1 MSEAHKPNKGLLS
14 KVVRFVTKPTTQWS
28 ELDKTPEPENP
39 EAQFSK
45 QALKEIMERKRR
57 NDFVRKLEFDQLR
70 KIRREANK
78 SSSAG
83 VDGLGAVSSAAMLEA
98 GVAPDA
104 AAAGAGKHAHPS
116 HTIEKI
122 NQIERQ
128 MSKQWWSGDA
138 VSAVAAEP
146 AVAGAADSALASA
159 PAPVASAAAP
169 LVVEP
174 VAPAA
179 APAVSAAPL
188 PLAAA
193 ALPAAA
199 FDAQVESGRFI
210 HDTDLEEAAVL
221 FANGDAAG
229 AEASLLALVQQRRGD
244 LMGQLTI
251 WLTLFDLYRA
261 TGDQTKFDFH
271 AIEFAS
277 KYGRSA
283 PVWFSMPQEL
293 GAKALQVGDAPAE
306 EVRLLNWQAPPV
318 LSVAALN
325 GLQGNLKRF
334 APPWTLNWS
343 RVTEVRDEVVEPLLV
358 QFRIWA
364 DKPEV
369 RLVFVGADHLL
380 SVLEAQTPVGDN
392 AVVQDRWWLR
402 MALLRLLKLE
412 QDFEAAALD
421 YCITYEVSPPSWVQ
435 PRLEMS
441 SDSARSGAPAAP
453 DMSMVLDFP
462 ERKPLV
468 ADNPQAMLEGIV
480 EGDVSQRLDTFTP
493 MVEPGMPFTVRCDRL
508 MRIDFVAAGSVL
520 NWVAECQ
527 QKNALVRFGNLHRL
541 NAVFFN
547 LIGINEHSIVNQR
560 EN

>member
-1 MSEAHKPNKGLLS
+1 MSEAQKPNKGLLS

-83 VDGLGAVSSAAMLEA
+83 ADGLGAASSAAMLEGGA
-98 GVAPDA
+98 APDGA
-104 AAAGAGKHAHPS
+104 AIAAGKPAHPS

-128 MSKQWWSGDA
+128 MSKQWWSGD
-138 VSAVAAEP
+138 S
-146 AVAGAADSALASA
+146 ASA
-159 PAPVASAAAP
+159 PAVAPSATTDTAPASAP
-169 LVVEP
+169 VP

-179 APAVSAAPL
+179 AP
-188 PLAAA
+188 LAAEPAEA
-193 ALPAAA
+193 AAVPAVAPAQATLPPAA
-199 FDAQVESGRFI
+199 FDAQVESARFI

-293 GAKALQVGDAPAE
+293 GAKALQGGDAPAE

-325 GLQGNLKRF
+325 GLLGNLKRF

-343 RVTEVRDEVVEPLLV
+343 RVTEVRDEAVVPLLA
-358 QFRIWA
+358 QFRAWA
-364 DKPEV
+364 DKPDV
-369 RLVFVGADHLL
+369 RLVFAGADQLL

-392 AVVQDRWWLR
+392 QVRQDLWSLR
-402 MALLRLLKLE
+402 MALLRLLRLE

-421 YCITYEVSPPSWVQ
+421 YCITYEVSPPSWVP
-435 PRLEMS
+435 PRAEMS
-441 SDSARSGAPAAP
+441 SDSTRSGAPFAP
-453 DMSMVLDFP
+453 DLSMVLDLP
-462 ERKPLV
+462 ERKPAV
-468 ADNPQAMLEGIV
+468 ADSPQAVLEGVV
-480 EGDVSQRLDTFTP
+480 EGDVSRQLDTFSP
-493 MVEPGMPFTVRCDRL
+493 MVQPDMPFTVRCDRL

-527 QKNALVRFGNLHRL
+527 QKNVLVRFGNLHRL

>member
-1 MSEAHKPNKGLLS
+1 MSEAQKPNKGLLS

-78 SSSAG
+78 SSSA
-83 VDGLGAVSSAAMLEA
+83 DGQGAASSAAMLEA
-98 GVAPDA
+98 GVAPEGTA
-104 AAAGAGKHAHPS
+104 AAAGKPAHPS

-122 NQIERQ
+122 NQIEQQ
-128 MSKQWWSGDA
+128 MSKQWWSGDGA
-138 VSAVAAEP
+138 TAPAAQPAASAQAAP
-146 AVAGAADSALASA
+146 ASA
-159 PAPVASAAAP
+159 PVPVASAAAP
-169 LVVEP
+169 LVAEP
-174 VAPAA
+174 ATSVAPAA
-179 APAVSAAPL
+179 VSAAQPQ
-188 PLAAA
+188 AAPA

-293 GAKALQVGDAPAE
+293 GAKALQASDAPAE

-334 APPWTLNWS
+334 PPPWTLNWS
-343 RVTEVRDEVVEPLLV
+343 RVTEVRDEAVEPLLA
-358 QFRIWA
+358 QFRAWA
-364 DKPEV
+364 DKPDA
-369 RLVFVGADHLL
+369 RLVFAGADALL
-380 SVLEAQTPVGDN
+380 SVLEAQTPSGDSSV
-392 AVVQDRWWLR
+392 AQERWSLR
-402 MALLRLLKLE
+402 MAFLRLLQLE
-412 QDFEAAALD
+412 QDFEVAALD
-421 YCITYEVSPPSWVQ
+421 YCITYEVSPPSWVP
-435 PRLEMS
+435 PRSEMS

-453 DMSMVLDFP
+453 DMSLVLDVP
-462 ERKPLV
+462 EKKPVL
-468 ADNPQAMLEGIV
+468 AESPQAMLEGIV
-480 EGDVSQRLDTFTP
+480 EGDVSQQLDRFTP

>member
-1 MSEAHKPNKGLLS
+1 MSEAQKPNKGLLS

-83 VDGLGAVSSAAMLEA
+83 NDGAASSAAMLEG

-104 AAAGAGKHAHPS
+104 TVAAVGKPASPS

-128 MSKQWWSGDA
+128 MSKQWWSGDGA
-138 VSAVAAEP
+138 SAPPAAEP
-146 AVAGAADSALASA
+146 VAPAADVAPVSA
-159 PAPVASAAAP
+159 PVPVASAAAP
-169 LVVEP
+169 LAAEPKLP

-179 APAVSAAPL
+179 ASAPVVVPQAEP
-188 PLAAA
+188 A

-293 GAKALQVGDAPAE
+293 GSKALQTGDVPAE

-318 LSVAALN
+318 LSTAALN

-343 RVTEVRDEVVEPLLV
+343 RVTEVRDEVVAPLLA

-364 DKPEV
+364 DKPDA

-392 AVVQDRWWLR
+392 AVAQDRWSLR
-402 MALLRLLKLE
+402 MAFLRLLQLE

-421 YCITYEVSPPSWVQ
+421 YCITYEVSPPSWVP
-435 PRLEMS
+435 PRAETS

-453 DMSMVLDFP
+453 DIALALDVP
-462 ERKPLV
+462 ERKPAV
-468 ADNPQAMLEGIV
+468 TDSSQAVLEGIV
-480 EGDVSQRLDTFTP
+480 EGDVSQQLDSFTP

>member
-1 MSEAHKPNKGLLS
+1 MSEAQKPNKGLLS

-78 SSSAG
+78 SSSA
-83 VDGLGAVSSAAMLEA
+83 DGQGAVSSAAMLEG

-104 AAAGAGKHAHPS
+104 AALAAGKPAHPS

-128 MSKQWWSGDA
+128 MSKQWWSGDGA
-138 VSAVAAEP
+138 GAPAADPTVPGEVAAT
-146 AVAGAADSALASA
+146 SA
-159 PAPVASAAAP
+159 PVPVASGSAP
-169 LVVEP
+169 LSAQPEV
-174 VAPAA
+174 AA
-179 APAVSAAPL
+179 APAVAAASAAVPQ
-188 PLAAA
+188 AAPA
-193 ALPAAA
+193 ALPAGA

-283 PVWFSMPQEL
+283 PVWFSMPEEV
-293 GAKALQVGDAPAE
+293 GAKALQAGDAPAE
-306 EVRLLNWQAPPV
+306 DVRLLNWQAPPV
-318 LSVAALN
+318 LSTAALN

-343 RVTEVRDEVVEPLLV
+343 RVTEVRDEVVAGLLA
-358 QFRIWA
+358 QFKMWA
-364 DKPEV
+364 DKPDA

-380 SVLEAQTPVGDN
+380 SVLEAQTPAGDN
-392 AVVQDRWWLR
+392 AVSQDRWSLR
-402 MALLRLLKLE
+402 MAYLRLLQLE

-421 YCITYEVSPPSWVQ
+421 YCITYEVSPPSWVP
-435 PRLEMS
+435 PRAETS
-441 SDSARSGAPAAP
+441 SDSARTGAPAAP
-453 DMSMVLDFP
+453 DMSLVLDLP
-462 ERKPLV
+462 ERKPVV
-468 ADNPQAMLEGIV
+468 ADSPQAVLEGVV
-480 EGDVSQRLDTFTP
+480 EGDVSRQLDSFTP

>member
-1 MSEAHKPNKGLLS
+1 MSEAQKPNKGLLS

-28 ELDKTPEPENP
+28 ELDRTPEPENP

-83 VDGLGAVSSAAMLEA
+83 ADGLGAASSAAMLEGGA
-98 GVAPDA
+98 APDGA
-104 AAAGAGKHAHPS
+104 AIAAGKPAHPS

-128 MSKQWWSGDA
+128 MSKQWWSGD
-138 VSAVAAEP
+138 S
-146 AVAGAADSALASA
+146 ASA
-159 PAPVASAAAP
+159 PAAAPSATTETAPASAPVPVASAAAP
-169 LVVEP
+169 LAAEP
-174 VAPAA
+174 AEAAAVPAVAPVQAT
-179 APAVSAAPL
+179 L
-188 PLAAA
+188 P
-193 ALPAAA
+193 PAA
-199 FDAQVESGRFI
+199 FDAQVESARFI

-293 GAKALQVGDAPAE
+293 GAKALQGGDAPAE

-325 GLQGNLKRF
+325 GLLGNLKRF

-343 RVTEVRDEVVEPLLV
+343 RVTEVRDEAVVPLLA
-358 QFRIWA
+358 QFRAWA
-364 DKPEV
+364 DKPDV
-369 RLVFVGADHLL
+369 RLVFAGADQLL
-380 SVLEAQTPVGDN
+380 SVLEAQTPLGDN
-392 AVVQDRWWLR
+392 QVRQDLWSLR
-402 MALLRLLKLE
+402 MALLRLLRLE

-421 YCITYEVSPPSWVQ
+421 YCITYEVSPPSWVP
-435 PRLEMS
+435 PRAEMS
-441 SDSARSGAPAAP
+441 SDSTRSGAPFAP
-453 DMSMVLDFP
+453 DLSMVLDLP
-462 ERKPLV
+462 ERKPAV
-468 ADNPQAMLEGIV
+468 ADSPQAVLEGVV
-480 EGDVSQRLDTFTP
+480 EGDVSRQLDTFSP
-493 MVEPGMPFTVRCDRL
+493 MVQPDMPFTVRCDRL

-527 QKNALVRFGNLHRL
+527 QKNVLVRFGNLHRL

>member
-1 MSEAHKPNKGLLS
+1 MSEAQKPTKGLLS

-83 VDGLGAVSSAAMLEA
+83 ADGAASSAAMLEG
-98 GVAPDA
+98 GVASDA
-104 AAAGAGKHAHPS
+104 AAAAAGKHAHPS

-128 MSKQWWSGDA
+128 MSKQWWSGDNA
-138 VSAVAAEP
+138 AAAAADPAAAAPAEATPVSAPVP
-146 AVAGAADSALASA
+146 A
-159 PAPVASAAAP
+159 ASAAAP
-169 LVVEP
+169 LLAEAVPVV
-174 VAPAA
+174 PAA
-179 APAVSAAPL
+179 APVALPPAAP
-188 PLAAA
+188 A

-261 TGDQTKFDFH
+261 TGDQTRFDFH

-293 GAKALQVGDAPAE
+293 GAKALQAGDTSAQ

-318 LSVAALN
+318 LSSAALS
-325 GLQGNLKRF
+325 GLQGNLKRY

-343 RVTEVRDEVVEPLLV
+343 RVTDVRDEVVTALLA
-358 QFRIWA
+358 QFRAWA
-364 DKPEV
+364 DQPDA

-392 AVVQDRWWLR
+392 AVAQERWSLR
-402 MALLRLLKLE
+402 MAFLRLLQLE

-421 YCITYEVSPPSWVQ
+421 YCITYEVSPPSWVA
-435 PRLEMS
+435 PRAETS
-441 SDSARSGAPAAP
+441 SDSTRSGAPAAP
-453 DMSMVLDFP
+453 DLSLGFDLP
-462 ERKPLV
+462 ERKPVV
-468 ADNPQAMLEGIV
+468 ADSPQAVLEGIV
-480 EGDVSQRLDTFTP
+480 EGDVSRQLDTFTP

-527 QKNALVRFGNLHRL
+527 QKNVLVRFGNLHRL

>member
-78 SSSAG
+78 SISA
-83 VDGLGAVSSAAMLEA
+83 DGQGAASSAAMLEG

-104 AAAGAGKHAHPS
+104 AALAAGKPAHPS

-128 MSKQWWSGDA
+128 MSKQWWSGDGA
-138 VSAVAAEP
+138 P
-146 AVAGAADSALASA
+146 AADPTVPGDIAATSA
-159 PAPVASAAAP
+159 PVPVASGSAP
-169 LVVEP
+169 LAAQPEVA
-174 VAPAA
+174 APAA
-179 APAVSAAPL
+179 AAVPQAAP
-188 PLAAA
+188 A
-193 ALPAAA
+193 ALPAGV

-283 PVWFSMPQEL
+283 PVWFSMPEEV
-293 GAKALQVGDAPAE
+293 GAKALQASDAPAE
-306 EVRLLNWQAPPV
+306 DVRLLNWQAPPV
-318 LSVAALN
+318 LSTAALN

-343 RVTEVRDEVVEPLLV
+343 RVTEVRDEVVAGLLA
-358 QFRIWA
+358 QFRMWA
-364 DKPEV
+364 DKPDA

-380 SVLEAQTPVGDN
+380 SVLEAQTPAGDN
-392 AVVQDRWWLR
+392 AVSQERWSLR
-402 MALLRLLKLE
+402 MAYLRLLQLE

-421 YCITYEVSPPSWVQ
+421 YCITYEVSPPSWVP
-435 PRLEMS
+435 PRAETS
-441 SDSARSGAPAAP
+441 SDSARTGAPAAP
-453 DMSMVLDFP
+453 DMSLVLD
-462 ERKPLV
+462 
-468 ADNPQAMLEGIV
+468 M
-480 EGDVSQRLDTFTP
+480 
-493 MVEPGMPFTVRCDRL
+493 
-508 MRIDFVAAGSVL
+508 
-520 NWVAECQ
+520 
-527 QKNALVRFGNLHRL
+527 
-541 NAVFFN
+541 
-547 LIGINEHSIVNQR
+547 
-560 EN
+560 

>member
-1 MSEAHKPNKGLLS
+1 MSEANKPNKGLLS

-39 EAQFSK
+39 EVQFSK

-78 SSSAG
+78 SSGSGA
-83 VDGLGAVSSAAMLEA
+83 DGLSAASSAAMLEA
-98 GVAPDA
+98 GVAA
-104 AAAGAGKHAHPS
+104 EGAHAVSGKHAHPS

-128 MSKQWWSGDA
+128 MSKQWWAGD
-138 VSAVAAEP
+138 
-146 AVAGAADSALASA
+146 GASA
-159 PAPVASAAAP
+159 PAA
-169 LVVEP
+169 EP
-174 VAPAA
+174 VAPVEAAPVNMSQPAPSAQSPLEAQAPAAVPEVITA
-179 APAVSAAPL
+179 APAALAP
-188 PLAAA
+188 AVY
-193 ALPAAA
+193 
-199 FDAQVESGRFI
+199 DEQVESGRFI

-283 PVWFSMPQEL
+283 PVWFSMPQDL
-293 GAKALQVGDAPAE
+293 GAKAQQVSETPAADA
-306 EVRLLNWQAPPV
+306 RLLNWQAPPV
-318 LSVAALN
+318 LSVAALT
-325 GLQGNLKRF
+325 GLQGNLQRF
-334 APPWTLNWS
+334 SPPWTLNWS
-343 RVTEVRDEVVEPLLV
+343 RVTEVRDEAVVPLLA
-358 QFRIWA
+358 QFRAWA
-364 DKPEV
+364 DKADV
-369 RLVFVGADHLL
+369 RLVFVGTDHLL
-380 SVLEAQTPVGDN
+380 TVLESQTPVGDN
-392 AVVQDRWWLR
+392 TVVQERWSLR
-402 MALLRLLKLE
+402 IALLRLLRLE
-412 QDFEAAALD
+412 QDFEVAALD
-421 YCITYEVSPPSWVQ
+421 YCITYEVSPPSWVPPQ
-435 PRLEMS
+435 LEMS
-441 SDSARSGAPAAP
+441 SDSARLGAPAVQ
-453 DMSMVLDFP
+453 DSVLETQD
-462 ERKPLV
+462 RK
-468 ADNPQAMLEGIV
+468 AAASKSAQAVLEGVV
-480 EGDVSQRLDTFTP
+480 EGDVSHQLNVFTP

-527 QKNALVRFGNLHRL
+527 QKNVLVRFGNLHRL

>member
-1 MSEAHKPNKGLLS
+1 
-14 KVVRFVTKPTTQWS
+14 
-28 ELDKTPEPENP
+28 
-39 EAQFSK
+39 
-45 QALKEIMERKRR
+45 
-57 NDFVRKLEFDQLR
+57 
-70 KIRREANK
+70 
-78 SSSAG
+78 
-83 VDGLGAVSSAAMLEA
+83 
-98 GVAPDA
+98 
-104 AAAGAGKHAHPS
+104 
-116 HTIEKI
+116 
-122 NQIERQ
+122 
-128 MSKQWWSGDA
+128 MSKQWWSGD
-138 VSAVAAEP
+138 S
-146 AVAGAADSALASA
+146 ASA
-159 PAPVASAAAP
+159 PAAAPSATTETAPASAPVPVASAAAP
-169 LVVEP
+169 LAAEP
-174 VAPAA
+174 AEAAAVPAVAPVQAT
-179 APAVSAAPL
+179 L
-188 PLAAA
+188 P
-193 ALPAAA
+193 PAA
-199 FDAQVESGRFI
+199 FDAQVESARFI

-293 GAKALQVGDAPAE
+293 GAKALQGGDAPAE

-325 GLQGNLKRF
+325 GLLGNLKRF

-343 RVTEVRDEVVEPLLV
+343 RVTEVRDEAVVPLLA
-358 QFRIWA
+358 QFRAWA
-364 DKPEV
+364 DKPDV
-369 RLVFVGADHLL
+369 RLVFAGADQLL

-392 AVVQDRWWLR
+392 QVSQDLWSLR
-402 MALLRLLKLE
+402 MALLRLLRLE

-421 YCITYEVSPPSWVQ
+421 YCITYEVSPPSWVP
-435 PRLEMS
+435 PRAEMS
-441 SDSARSGAPAAP
+441 SDSTRSGAPFAP
-453 DMSMVLDFP
+453 DLSMVLDLP
-462 ERKPLV
+462 ERKPAV
-468 ADNPQAMLEGIV
+468 ADSPQAVLEGVV
-480 EGDVSQRLDTFTP
+480 EGDVSRQLDTFSP
-493 MVEPGMPFTVRCDRL
+493 MVQPDMPFTVRCDRL

-527 QKNALVRFGNLHRL
+527 QKNVLVRFGNLHRL

>member
-14 KVVRFVTKPTTQWS
+14 KVVRSVTKPTTQWA

-78 SSSAG
+78 SSSA
-83 VDGLGAVSSAAMLEA
+83 DGQGAASSAAMLEGGA
-98 GVAPDA
+98 APDA
-104 AAAGAGKHAHPS
+104 AALAAGKPAHPS

-128 MSKQWWSGDA
+128 MSKQWWSGDGTSVPA
-138 VSAVAAEP
+138 ANPTAPGEVAP
-146 AVAGAADSALASA
+146 TSA
-159 PAPVASAAAP
+159 PVPVASGSAP
-169 LVVEP
+169 LAAQAE
-174 VAPAA
+174 AAA
-179 APAVSAAPL
+179 APAVAAVPQAAP
-188 PLAAA
+188 A

-293 GAKALQVGDAPAE
+293 GAKALQTGDAPAE
-306 EVRLLNWQAPPV
+306 DVRLLNWQAPPV
-318 LSVAALN
+318 LSTAALS

-343 RVTEVRDEVVEPLLV
+343 RVTEVRDDVVAGLLA
-358 QFRIWA
+358 QFRMWA
-364 DKPEV
+364 DKPDA

-392 AVVQDRWWLR
+392 AVAQDRWSLR
-402 MALLRLLKLE
+402 MAFLRLLQLE

-421 YCITYEVSPPSWVQ
+421 YCITYEVSPPSWVP
-435 PRLEMS
+435 PRAETS
-441 SDSARSGAPAAP
+441 SDSARTGAPAAP
-453 DMSMVLDFP
+453 DMSLALDPP
-462 ERKPLV
+462 ERKPVV
-468 ADNPQAMLEGIV
+468 ADSPQAVLEGIV
-480 EGDVSQRLDTFTP
+480 EGDVARQLDGFTP

-527 QKNALVRFGNLHRL
+527 QKNVLVRFGNLHRL

>member
-1 MSEAHKPNKGLLS
+1 MSEASKPNKGLLS

-78 SSSAG
+78 SSTSGA
-83 VDGLGAVSSAAMLEA
+83 DGLSAASSAAMLEA
-98 GVAPDA
+98 GVAPDGA
-104 AAAGAGKHAHPS
+104 KAAAGKPAHPA

-128 MSKQWWSGDA
+128 MSKQWWAGDA
-138 VSAVAAEP
+138 ATAA
-146 AVAGAADSALASA
+146 AANQAAAAQAA
-159 PAPVASAAAP
+159 PQEAAAPVAAPAEPLVAETPVAAAP
-169 LVVEP
+169 
-174 VAPAA
+174 
-179 APAVSAAPL
+179 PAVSMAAPPTL
-188 PLAAA
+188 P
-193 ALPAAA
+193 PAAY
-199 FDAQVESGRFI
+199 DAQVESGRFI

-229 AEASLLALVQQRRGD
+229 AEASLLALVQQRKGD

-261 TGDQTKFDFH
+261 MGDQTKFDFH

-293 GAKALQVGDAPAE
+293 GAKAQQTAEAPGAE
-306 EVRLLNWQAPPV
+306 TRLLNWQAPPV
-318 LSVAALN
+318 LSAAALS
-325 GLQGNLKRF
+325 GLLGNLKRF

-343 RVTEVRDEVVEPLLV
+343 RVTELRDEAVEPLLA
-358 QFRIWA
+358 QFRAWA
-364 DKPEV
+364 ERPEV
-369 RLVFVGADHLL
+369 RVVFVGTDHLL
-380 SVLEAQTPVGDN
+380 SVLEALTPVGDKEV
-392 AVVQDRWWLR
+392 AQDRWALR
-402 MALLRLLKLE
+402 LALLRVLKLE

-421 YCITYEVSPPSWVQ
+421 YCITYEVSPPSWV
-435 PRLEMS
+435 PPKLEMS
-441 SDSARSGAPAAP
+441 SDSARSGVPAAR
-453 DMSMVLDFP
+453 DSVLALDLP
-462 ERKPLV
+462 ERKSLL
-468 ADNPQAMLEGIV
+468 ADSPQAVLEGVV
-480 EGDVSQRLDTFTP
+480 EGDVSQQLDTFTP
-493 MVEPGMPFTVRCDRL
+493 MVEPGRPFTVRCDRL

-527 QKNALVRFGNLHRL
+527 QKNVLVRFGNLHRL